1 MEPLK
6 NINLKYIGALF
17 LIFVIPSFL
26 HIKFN
31 ISHSNSF
38 FISFI
43 TLSILTFR
51 AIDFKN
57 NNYSLLIIPFAL
69 VLFVFFHGILSSLIN
84 DGFDYERFFLS
95 IIYLISIIFSAFLI
109 YLLKNKID
117 DQALSL
123 SLIIFSY
130 TLLIFAY
137 LSAFGF
143 NFSGAAGKPVLYF
156 DEPCKFALISS
167 PFFAFILVKRSV
179 FERYL
184 VYGLLFKLALM
195 QPSITLMISVV
206 MAPIIFLEI
215 KQSIKF
221 ITLFICI
228 ALLSTNINSNNV
240 PLQQYFYERLPNKT
254 FLYFKKSNPG
264 VNSIMT
270 DGIGI
275 EKAENGVLRI
285 HGTNKIV
292 SQSLAVYYSGW
303 ARGLLNFI
311 PTYGLGLGF
320 QQLGYRGILDEFQ
333 ILLYPLN
340 LKDGSSVGA
349 KLLNEFGFFGILFMF
364 FYLKG
369 LWVSISN
376 IRLLSKNY
384 NTYREKHEHLYIF
397 LDLSYVAYFLLLF
410 VRGAGYFDAS
420 FFLLLIS
427 FFYSNFNPLRMKK

>member
-1 MEPLK
+1 MKRLENR
-6 NINLKYIGALF
+6 NIRYIGALF

-26 HIKFN
+26 YIKFN
-31 ISHSNSF
+31 VSHSNSF
-38 FISFI
+38 FISFF
-43 TLSILTFR
+43 LFSILIFR
-51 AIDFKN
+51 KIDFEKIN
-57 NNYSLLIIPFAL
+57 FSPLIIPFAL
-69 VLFVFFHGILSSLIN
+69 VLFVFVHGILSSCFN
-84 DGFDYERFFLS
+84 DAFNYERFFLS
-95 IIYLISIIFSAFLI
+95 IIYLIAIIFSAFLI
-109 YLLKNKID
+109 YLFKNKID
-117 DQALSL
+117 DQALSR

-130 TLLIFAY
+130 ALLIFAY

-143 NFSGAAGKPVLYF
+143 NFSGAGGKPVFYF

-167 PFFAFILVKRSV
+167 PFFAFILVRRSV

-195 QPSITLMISVV
+195 QPSITLMFSVV
-206 MAPIIFLEI
+206 MAPIFFLEF

-228 ALLSTNINSNNV
+228 ALLSNNINSNHIHLN
-240 PLQQYFYERLPNKT
+240 QYFSERLPSKT
-254 FLYFKKSNPG
+254 FLYFN
-264 VNSIMT
+264 NSGN
-270 DGIGI
+270 DVLKLEGDL
-275 EKAENGVLRI
+275 LRI
-285 HGTNKIV
+285 PGTDRIV

-303 ARGLLNFI
+303 ARGYLNFI

-320 QQLGYRGILDEFQ
+320 QQLGYRGILDQFQ

-340 LKDGSSVGA
+340 LKDGSTVGA

-369 LWVSISN
+369 LWVRISN

-384 NTYREKHEHLYIF
+384 NIYRTKHDHLYIF
-397 LDLSYVAYFLLLF
+397 LDLSYIAYFLLLF